1 MSATPTPPVPPTP
14 PTPPPNPI
22 ATVKADI
29 TSDEAALLA
38 AIRRAT
44 TTAEQDGATLIADA
58 KAAGSYLYTA
68 LQNVL
73 NGAGNAATGT
83 QAQQATKKA

>member
-1 MSATPTPPVPPTP
+1 MSTTPTP
-14 PTPPPNPI
+14 PTPPANPI

-38 AIRRAT
+38 AIRSAT
-44 TTAEQDGATLIADA
+44 TTAEQDGSQLIADA

-73 NGAGNAATGT
+73 NGMGNAATGT
-83 QAQQATKKA
+83 QSTAATKG

>member
-1 MSATPTPPVPPTP
+1 MSTTPTPPVPPTP

-29 TSDEAALLA
+29 TSDEAALLT
-38 AIRRAT
+38 AIRSAT
-44 TTAEQDGATLIADA
+44 TTAEQDGAKLISDA

-68 LQNVL
+68 LQSVL
-73 NGAGNAATGT
+73 NGASNAATGST
-83 QAQQATKKA
+83 AATPATK

>member
-1 MSATPTPPVPPTP
+1 MSTTPTPPVPPTP
-14 PTPPPNPI
+14 PPANPI
-22 ATVKADI
+22 AKVKSDI

-38 AIRRAT
+38 AIRQAT
-44 TTAEQDGATLIADA
+44 TAAEQDGATLITDA

-73 NGAGNAATGT
+73 NGMGNAATGT
-83 QAQQATKKA
+83 QAQQSTKGGV

>member
-1 MSATPTPPVPPTP
+1 MSTTPTP
-14 PTPPPNPI
+14 PTPPANPI

-38 AIRRAT
+38 AIRSAT
-44 TTAEQDGATLIADA
+44 TTAEQDGSQLIADA
-58 KAAGSYLYTA
+58 KAAGSYLYNA

-73 NGAGNAATGT
+73 NGMGNAATGT
-83 QAQQATKKA
+83 QSTAATKG